1 MRRPQECPETN
12 LGAYMRE
19 RDHTGPDTTKLE
31 MQMMCKK
38 EGLEG
43 EEKREKSAPLVVPPK
58 KKKRERES
66 GTEDTSSAPLLPG
79 FMTYKTAILSRC
91 ARGFHTVSIAR
102 ALFHTHTHARRA
114 RREMLLSLLQEWKR
128 KQKIR
133 ALIHLPRISNEERY

>member
-1 MRRPQECPETN
+1 MRGPQECPETN

-58 KKKRERES
+58 KKRERKQK
-66 GTEDTSSAPLLPG
+66 TSSAALLPG

-102 ALFHTHTHARRA
+102 ALFRTHTHATRDAHDGRCC
-114 RREMLLSLLQEWKR
+114 SLFFKR
-128 KQKIR
+128 M
-133 ALIHLPRISNEERY
+133 EEETKNSRTHPSTTHIQ

>member
-1 MRRPQECPETN
+1 MRGPQECPETN
-12 LGAYMRE
+12 GSLYE
-19 RDHTGPDTTKLE
+19 RGETIRDRTQQME

-102 ALFHTHTHARRA
+102 ALFRTHTHATRDAHDGRCC
-114 RREMLLSLLQEWKR
+114 SLFFKR
-128 KQKIR
+128 M
-133 ALIHLPRISNEERY
+133 EEETKNSRTHPSTTHIQ

>member
-1 MRRPQECPETN
+1 
-12 LGAYMRE
+12 MRE
-19 RDHTGPDTTKLE
+19 ERPYGTGHNKTGNADDVQKGRTGRGGKE
-31 MQMMCKK
+31 RKK
-38 EGLEG
+38 CSS
-43 EEKREKSAPLVVPPK
+43 RCAAK